1 MGAHAST
8 AMASLSAS
16 HPLLQRW
23 RAPVAMLRRARHAA
37 RTLRFN
43 VFLLT
48 FLPSLIFFFDLS
60 SSVSLG
66 TSVAA
71 AILIHGGLS
80 VPGRQVVGLSP
91 AGWVL
96 AVLGVLAVHAAVA
109 IALTPSFDVVRAGGS
124 LLLVVLVVLAGVAF
138 GRLLL
143 TADDRQLHRAL
154 ILCFNWLC
162 VCAILPKVGLSI
174 ADWIRPGRFSKPMF
188 PFTEPSHFAL
198 VFMPFLLYRCVTARD
213 SHKVLWL
220 AGSLGI
226 ALVVQNL
233 TLLVGSLLVGIVS
246 LRVRS
251 LLLWGL
257 VAVALASTLDLSYF
271 QSRVD
276 VSDDTAQKNLSMLVY
291 FQGWELMAESLVN
304 THGWGLGFQQLGVST
319 SDVDAAETIY
329 DITGEYLNMFDGGF
343 VLSKLVSELGA
354 LGLVLVAAY
363 LARAVRA
370 VRDLR
375 GRRGLSAVTFANCVI
390 VGYLTELL
398 VRGVGYFTG
407 TFIMLVAAFWL
418 LAAVRSAPGRRG
430 KSPAG

>member
-1 MGAHAST
+1 MGVLAST
-8 AMASLSAS
+8 RPASLSAG
-16 HPLLQRW
+16 HPRLPRW
-23 RAPVAMLRRARHAA
+23 QAPIALLRRARQAA

-43 VFLLT
+43 VLLLT

-71 AILIHGGLS
+71 AILIHGGLRL
-80 VPGRQVVGLSP
+80 PGRQVVGLSP
-91 AGWVL
+91 GGWVL
-96 AVLGVLAVHAAVA
+96 VVTGVLVAHAAVA
-109 IALTPSFDVVRAGGS
+109 FALTPTFDVVRAGGS
-124 LLLVVLVVLAGVAF
+124 LLLAALVVLAGVAF

-198 VFMPFLLYRCVTARD
+198 VFMPFLLYRCVTARA

-220 AGSLGI
+220 AG
-226 ALVVQNL
+226 ALAMAVVVQNL
-233 TLLVGSLLVGIVS
+233 TLLVGSLLVGVVS
-246 LRVRS
+246 LRLRS
-251 LLLWGL
+251 LLLWGVVGL
-257 VAVALASTLDLSYF
+257 ALASTLDLSYF

-276 VSDDTAQKNLSMLVY
+276 VSDDTAQQNLSLLVY
-291 FQGWELMAESLVN
+291 FQGWQLMGEALTS
-304 THGWGLGFQQLGVST
+304 THGWGLGFQQLGVGT
-319 SDVDAAETIY
+319 SDVDASETIY
-329 DITGEYLNMFDGGF
+329 QITGEYLNLFDGGF
-343 VLSKLVSELGA
+343 VLSKLVSELGTLG
-354 LGLVLVAAY
+354 LGLVAFY
-363 LARAVRA
+363 LARTFRA

-375 GRRGLSAVTFANCVI
+375 GPRALAAVTFANCVL

-418 LAAVRSAPGRRG
+418 LAAVRRAPARART
-430 KSPAG
+430 PAAA

>member
-1 MGAHAST
+1 MGALSST
-8 AMASLSAS
+8 RPLALSAG
-16 HPLLQRW
+16 HPQLQR
-23 RAPVAMLRRARHAA
+23 RAAPLVLMRRALHAA
-37 RTLRFN
+37 RTLRMN

-71 AILIHGGLS
+71 AILIHGGLG

-96 AVLGVLAVHAAVA
+96 AVVAVLVAHAVVA
-109 IALTPSFDVVRAGGS
+109 FGLTPTFDVVRAGGS
-124 LLLVVLVVLAGVAF
+124 LLLMALVVLAGIAF

-162 VCAILPKVGLSI
+162 VVAILPKLGLSV

-198 VFMPFLLYRCVTARD
+198 VFMPFLLYRCVTARS

-220 AGSLGI
+220 AGSIAI

-233 TLLVGSLLVGIVS
+233 TLLVGSMLVGVVS
-246 LRVRS
+246 LRIRS
-251 LLLWGL
+251 LILWGA
-257 VAVALASTLDLSYF
+257 VAVALASVLDLSYF

-276 VSDDTAQKNLSMLVY
+276 VSDDAQQNLSLLVY
-291 FQGWELMAESLVN
+291 FQGWQLMGEALAN
-304 THGWGLGFQQLGVST
+304 THGWGLGFQQLGVGT
-319 SDVDAAETIY
+319 SGVEAAETIY
-329 DITGEYLNMFDGGF
+329 DITGEYLNLFDGGF

-354 LGLVLVAAY
+354 LGLLLVAGYFAK
-363 LARAVRA
+363 VFRA

-375 GRRGLSAVTFANCVI
+375 GRPQLAAVTFANCII

-418 LAAVRSAPGRRG
+418 LAAVRGAPARRRVV
-430 KSPAG
+430 PATA